1 MWHKRCN
8 QYSCYWNQQFSHLHK
23 VKNTETAHLATP
35 PHATNCAQFRYPCRM
50 NRENETGV
58 KTGKITPYKIFGWVP
73 LSLFFIAAGTMA
85 FFGFLKG
92 L

>member
-1 MWHKRCN
+1 MQLTVRSFGSL
-8 QYSCYWNQQFSHLHK
+8 YS
-23 VKNTETAHLATP
+23 
-35 PHATNCAQFRYPCRM
+35 M
-50 NRENETGV
+50 NRENEFGA

-73 LSLFFIAAGTMA
+73 LALFFAAAGVTA

>member
-1 MWHKRCN
+1 
-8 QYSCYWNQQFSHLHK
+8 
-23 VKNTETAHLATP
+23 
-35 PHATNCAQFRYPCRM
+35 M

-73 LSLFFIAAGTMA
+73 LILFFISAGTMA

>member
-1 MWHKRCN
+1 MLQKQLIRPAEFCEELRSS
-8 QYSCYWNQQFSHLHK
+8 YEESTTLK
-23 VKNTETAHLATP
+23 VIACIDTLAH
-35 PHATNCAQFRYPCRM
+35 M

-73 LSLFFIAAGTMA
+73 LSLFFISAGTMA

>member
-1 MWHKRCN
+1 
-8 QYSCYWNQQFSHLHK
+8 
-23 VKNTETAHLATP
+23 
-35 PHATNCAQFRYPCRM
+35 M
-50 NRENETGV
+50 NRENEVGE

-73 LSLFFIAAGTMA
+73 PGLFFAAAGVTA

>member
-1 MWHKRCN
+1 MR
-8 QYSCYWNQQFSHLHK
+8 QQLTALHIKTSLLKQLDHQVAILALK
-23 VKNTETAHLATP
+23 VIASVDTLG
-35 PHATNCAQFRYPCRM
+35 YM

-58 KTGKITPYKIFGWVP
+58 KTGKITPYRIFGWVP
-73 LSLFFIAAGTMA
+73 LGLFFAAAGTMA

>member
-1 MWHKRCN
+1 M
-8 QYSCYWNQQFSHLHK
+8 QL
-23 VKNTETAHLATP
+23 TARIFGSLSS
-35 PHATNCAQFRYPCRM
+35 M

-73 LSLFFIAAGTMA
+73 LSLFLIAAGTMA